1 MANPLDMDDRVIV
14 DVYRPKSIPCGI
26 FIVCDG
32 FPHANQFSLVFF
44 WTRRK
49 PHDKKKHID
58 LYEEEVP
65 LQWDV
70 QHVSAFSCCCD
81 NQSTTFKGSFHQAAS
96 ADVIDK
102 VNFAQNCSIIFIY
115 PPANIAMENGW
126 T

>member
-1 MANPLDMDDRVIV
+1 MANPLDMDDRVFV

-44 WTRRK
+44 EQEEN
-49 PHDKKKHID
+49 HMIKKNID
-58 LYEEEVP
+58 LYEEEVL

-81 NQSTTFKGSFHQAAS
+81 NQSTTF
-96 ADVIDK
+96 
-102 VNFAQNCSIIFIY
+102 
-115 PPANIAMENGW
+115 
-126 T
+126 

>member
-1 MANPLDMDDRVIV
+1 MDSHMRISF
-14 DVYRPKSIPCGI
+14 RWC
-26 FIVCDG
+26 
-32 FPHANQFSLVFF
+32 FF
-44 WTRRK
+44 EQEEN
-49 PHDKKKHID
+49 HMIKKKHID